1 MVSKIRPT
9 EKLYIALDEY
19 EFAWTQAEV
28 EAVVRWYNTGS
39 SVIDIA
45 IAAGRPQVEVAVLI
59 MDLAE
64 KDKLTPRDISK
75 IKAPEKKKKRS
86 AKDNTLKKTAWMEEE
101 KEFLETFWSRSPVKK
116 IAACIHRSVPAV
128 YTMASQMGLGKR
140 GKSD

>member
-64 KDKLTPRDISK
+64 KDKLAPRDISK
-75 IKAPEKKKKRS
+75 IKAPKKKRGKPVS
-86 AKDNTLKKTAWMEEE
+86 RDGALKKTAWMDEE
-101 KEFLETFWSRSPVKK
+101 KEFVKLFWDRSTAQRM
-116 IAACIHRSVPAV
+116 AACIHRSVPAV
-128 YTMASQMGLGKR
+128 YNMASQLGLGKR
-140 GKSD
+140 GRK